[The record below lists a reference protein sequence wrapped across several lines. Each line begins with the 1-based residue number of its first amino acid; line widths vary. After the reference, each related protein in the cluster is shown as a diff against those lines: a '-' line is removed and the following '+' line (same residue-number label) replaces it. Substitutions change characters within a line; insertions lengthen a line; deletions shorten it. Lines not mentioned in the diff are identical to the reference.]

1 MAAGFRRVRALS
13 ARTHFVA
20 GVGQIHFD
28 PDSKK
33 KDVKHPLL
41 PEDQVELLVQRGWVA
56 DDLEADAPAPDELA
70 QLRAEYLSA
79 LGKKPHHSWDADEL
93 RRRIDAAADDQAPA

>member
-20 GVGQIHFD
+20 GVGQIHFN
-28 PDSKK
+28 PESKK
-33 KDVKHPLL
+33 EDVKHPLL

-70 QLRAEYLSA
+70 QLRAEYEEV
-79 LGKKPHHSWDADEL
+79 LGKKAYHGWDGDEL
-93 RRRIDAAADDQAPA
+93 RRRIGSAKGDQAPV

>member
-70 QLRAEYLSA
+70 QLRAQYEDA
-79 LGKKPHHSWDADEL
+79 LGKKPYHGWDADEL
-93 RRRIDAAADDQAPA
+93 RRRIEAAAGDQAPA

>member
-28 PDSKK
+28 HDSNKE
-33 KDVKHPLL
+33 DVKHPLL

-56 DDLEADAPAPDELA
+56 DDLEADVPASEDIA
-70 QLRAEYLSA
+70 QLRANYEAA
-79 LGKKPHHSWDADEL
+79 LGKKPYHGWDADEL
-93 RRRIDAAADDQAPA
+93 RRRIAAAADDQAPA

>member
-1 MAAGFRRVRALS
+1 MATGFRRVRALS

-33 KDVKHPLL
+33 RDVKHPLL

-70 QLRAEYLSA
+70 LLRSEYEAA
-79 LGKKPHHSWDADEL
+79 LGKKAYHAWDADEL
-93 RRRIDAAADDQAPA
+93 RSRIAAATSAPPPA